1 GRVPMERP
9 LRFCDVCG
17 GLDDHPR
24 HVIAVPP
31 GTPEAIPSQEFL
43 SGLGDAPASATAL
56 LLHPQSLMRHHD
68 CCAAQG
74 CEVCQATE
82 AVHGGARG
90 DALWASIESGA
101 ADNVN
106 TDGLKVGGLGG

>member
-1 GRVPMERP
+1 VPESDRP

-31 GTPEAIPSQEFL
+31 GTAGAEPAPEFL
-43 SGLGDAPASATAL
+43 AGLPNAPVTAVAL
-56 LLHPQSLMRHHD
+56 LIQPTTLIRHID

-74 CEVCQATE
+74 CEVCAATE
-82 AVHGGARG
+82 AATKGKRGEALVKVIADGAL
-90 DALWASIESGA
+90 D
-101 ADNVN
+101 DVDV
-106 TDGLKVGGLGG
+106 DGLNVGGI